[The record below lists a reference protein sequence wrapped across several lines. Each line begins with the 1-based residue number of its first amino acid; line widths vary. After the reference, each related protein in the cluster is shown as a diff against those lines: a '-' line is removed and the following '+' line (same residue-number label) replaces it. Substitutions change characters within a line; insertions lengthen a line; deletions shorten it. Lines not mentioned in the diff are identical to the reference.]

1 MPKTKIENLV
11 IIILYRHYKA
21 YIKHISCK
29 NIKNVVIYKGYKYA
43 YSTSNRILYEGDHK
57 VEKHTIN
64 GITYKE
70 LVINGCANLKLNYK
84 AVDALNVFP
93 VPDGDTGTNM
103 RMTIE
108 AGVNEIKNLDD
119 ESIYDIAK
127 KFSRGMLMGARG
139 NSGVILSQLFRG
151 IYKGLTGFTE
161 VNAVELGNAFSSGVA
176 QAYKAVMK
184 PVEGTIL
191 TVARESTEA
200 ANQKVNENMTIQE
213 FFEVLIAEAKASLE
227 RTPDLLPVLK
237 ESNVVDSGGAGYIY
251 ILEGMLMALKGE
263 TVHIGGEVKTNS
275 VGLKYTFN
283 ADSVLEYG
291 YCTEFILQLQN
302 SKVNDIANFDPKEII
317 EFLNSIGDSIVCVR
331 DEDLV
336 KVHVHTKTPGKILN
350 FAQKYG
356 EFLTIKIENM
366 QVQHTELVSVEE
378 CSCPECV
385 EKRKQATHKK
395 WAIVMVASGDGL
407 TETFKE
413 MGVDYVVSGGQSMN
427 PAADDFVKGFDELDA
442 ENILVFPNNGNIIM
456 AAEQA
461 AKYYNK
467 TNVYVI
473 PTKSIAQGYSALAML
488 DTSSDDIEVIRQE
501 TKEVIDNV
509 TTGLV
514 TYSIRDAEIDDLQ
527 IKARDF
533 MGLCNGKIV
542 SSEKEKLTAIEKLL
556 ATANTDEKELV
567 TIIYGHDVTEE
578 ELNQVLELIQTNYP
592 NVEIEQ
598 INGGQEIYSYIL
610 SIE

>member
-1 MPKTKIENLV
+1 ME
-11 IIILYRHYKA
+11 
-21 YIKHISCK
+21 
-29 NIKNVVIYKGYKYA
+29 KY
-43 YSTSNRILYEGDHK
+43 
-57 VEKHTIN
+57 TIN

-70 LVINGCANLKLNYK
+70 MVINGCANLRLNYK

-108 AGVNEIKNLDD
+108 AGVNEIKNT
-119 ESIYDIAK
+119 EENSIYDTAK

-151 IYKGLTGFTE
+151 IYKGLAGFTE
-161 VNAVELGNAFSSGVA
+161 VSAVELEKAFESGVA

-191 TVARESTEA
+191 TVAREATEMA
-200 ANQKVNENMTIQE
+200 QKKVNKKMSIQE
-213 FFEVLIAEAKASLE
+213 FFKIYIKEAKASLE
-227 RTPDLLPVLK
+227 RTPELLPVLK
-237 ESNVVDSGGAGYIY
+237 ESNVVDSGGAGFIY
-251 ILEGMLMALKGE
+251 IIEGMLKALDGDIIH
-263 TVHIGGEVKTNS
+263 VGGDSPSHS
-275 VGLKYTFN
+275 VGLKYSFN
-283 ADSVLEYG
+283 ADSELQYG

-302 SKVNDIANFDPKEII
+302 TKVKDITNFDIEEII
-317 EFLNSIGDSIVCVR
+317 TFLNTLGDSIVCVR

-336 KVHVHTKTPGKILN
+336 KAHVHTKTPGRVLN

-356 EFLTIKIENM
+356 EFLTVKIENM
-366 QVQHTELVSVEE
+366 QVQHTELVNVEQ
-378 CSCPECV
+378 CNCPECV
-385 EKRKQATHKK
+385 AKRQKATHKK

-488 DTSSDDIEVIRQE
+488 DTSSDDIEVIKQE

-509 TTGLV
+509 TTGLI
-514 TYSIRDAEIDDLQ
+514 TYSIRDAEIDDIA
-527 IKARDF
+527 IKAGDF
-533 MGLCNGKIV
+533 MGLCNGKIIA
-542 SSEKEKLTAIEKLL
+542 SEKEKISAVEKLL
-556 ATANTDEKELV
+556 AYANTTEKELV
-567 TIIYGHDVTEE
+567 TIIYGKDVTEE
-578 ELNQVLELIQTNYP
+578 ELNQVLELIATKYP
-592 NVEIEQ
+592 EVEVEP
-598 INGGQEIYSYIL
+598 INGGQDIYSYIL

>member
-1 MPKTKIENLV
+1 MEK
-11 IIILYRHYKA
+11 
-21 YIKHISCK
+21 YI
-29 NIKNVVIYKGYKYA
+29 
-43 YSTSNRILYEGDHK
+43 
-57 VEKHTIN
+57 IN
-64 GITYKE
+64 GTTYKE
-70 LVINGCANLKLNYK
+70 MVINGCANLRLNYK

-108 AGVNEIKNLDD
+108 AGVNEIKNAEE

-151 IYKGLTGFTE
+151 IYKGLVGYTE
-161 VNAVELGNAFSSGVA
+161 VNAVELGAAFTSGIQ

-191 TVARESTEA
+191 TVAREATEV
-200 ANQKVNENMTIQE
+200 ANSKVNDKMSIQE
-213 FFEVLIAEAKASLE
+213 YFVNFIAEAKASLE

-237 ESNVVDSGGAGYIY
+237 ESNVVDSGGAGFIY
-251 ILEGMLMALKGE
+251 IIEGMYKALNGE
-263 TVHIGGEVKTNS
+263 KIHVGGDTQTTS
-275 VGLKYTFN
+275 IGLKYSFN

-302 SKVNDIANFDPKEII
+302 SKVADMANFDVQEII
-317 EFLNSIGDSIVCVR
+317 DFLNGIGDSIVCVR

-336 KVHVHTKTPGKILN
+336 KVHVHTKTPGLVLN
-350 FAQKYG
+350 FGQKFG
-356 EFLTIKIENM
+356 EYLTIKIENM
-366 QVQHTELVSVEE
+366 QVQHTEVVNVEE
-378 CSCPECV
+378 CNCPECV

-395 WAIVMVASGDGL
+395 WAIVMVASGEGL
-407 TETFKE
+407 TQTFKE
-413 MGVDYVVSGGQSMN
+413 MGVDYVVAGGQSMN
-427 PAADDFVKGFDELDA
+427 PSADDFVKGFDELDA
-442 ENILVFPNNGNIIM
+442 ENIIVFPNNGNIIM

-488 DTSSDDIEVIRQE
+488 DTSSDDIEVIKQE

-509 TTGLV
+509 TTGLI
-514 TYSIRDAEIDDLQ
+514 TYSIRDAEIDDIV
-527 IKARDF
+527 IKTGDF
-533 MGLCNGKIV
+533 MGLCNGKIIA
-542 SSEKEKLTAIEKLL
+542 SEKEKLAAIEKLL
-556 ATANTDEKELV
+556 AYANTNEKELV
-567 TIIYGHDVTEE
+567 TIIYGNDVSEE
-578 ELNQVLELIQTNYP
+578 ELNKVLELIAENYP
-592 NVEIEQ
+592 EVEVEQ